1 MIHFTFSAKDNRY
14 LFLKFDNDN
23 DYETLLKLQKAINLV
38 DPICYLPQYTGMPFT
53 QDFLWEYRQK
63 SGDTIFYCSIGLWS
77 TIWKWFKMNNVEYDG
92 LDPNMFKNNLKHSFE
107 EFCAIVDSWGLKFKP
122 RPYQYEIAYKILSWK
137 RSIVSE
143 C

>member
-1 MIHFTFSAKDNRY
+1 MIYLTFSSKDNRY

-38 DPICYLPQYTGMPFT
+38 DPICYQPQYTGMPFT
-53 QDFLWEYRQK
+53 QVFLWKKKKK

-77 TIWKWFKMNNVEYDG
+77 TIWKWFKINNIEYDG

-122 RPYQYEIAYKILSWK
+122 RP
-137 RSIVSE
+137 
-143 C
+143 